1 MFKRLSRYTSLI
13 AVLAITLAASLVT
26 VDIAEARRGGGFG
39 SRGTRT
45 FQAPPATRTAP
56 NDAAPINRTMTPQQQ
71 QTGPQST
78 RPNAQAPGAQAQ
90 RPGFFNGF
98 GRTLMGGLLLGG
110 LFGMLMGQGF
120 GGMMGFLGLL
130 LQVALI
136 AGGIMLVMRLLAN
149 RRQTTPAAAGMSPRQ
164 SGMGGGNGKPSFD
177 IPAMGSGNRAAAAAP
192 AQAASAPPV
201 TDIEVS
207 QDDLNRFEAML
218 MQVQTAYA
226 NEDYAALR
234 RLTTPEAMSY
244 MAEELSE
251 NATNGLRNTVSDVRL
266 LQGDIAEAWREGQQ
280 DYATVAMRYSSIDA
294 MVDRQTGA
302 LVSGD
307 ASNPTETVEIWTF
320 TRRPGTDWLLSA
332 IQSA

>member
-13 AVLAITLAASLVT
+13 AVLAITMTASLVT
-26 VDIAEARRGGGFG
+26 VDFAEARRGGGGFG

-71 QTGPQST
+71 QTGTQST
-78 RPNAQAPGAQAQ
+78 RPNAQAPGTQAQ

-136 AGGIMLVMRLLAN
+136 AGGIMLLMRFLAS
-149 RRQTTPAAAGMSPRQ
+149 RRQSTPAAAGMSPRQ
-164 SGMGGGNGKPSFD
+164 TGMSGGNGRPSFD
-177 IPAMGSGNRAAAAAP
+177 IPAMGSSGRAASTQAAAAAP
-192 AQAASAPPV
+192 AVS
-201 TDIEVS
+201 DIEVS
-207 QDDLNRFEAML
+207 QDDLNHFETML

-244 MAEELSE
+244 LAEELSE
-251 NATNGLRNTVSDVRL
+251 NATNGLRNKVSDVRL

-280 DYATVAMRYSSIDA
+280 EYATVAMRYSSIDA
-294 MVDRQTGA
+294 MVDRETGA
-302 LVSGD
+302 LVSGE
-307 ASNPTETVEIWTF
+307 ATEPTETVEVWTF
-320 TRRPGTDWLLSA
+320 TRRPGTEWLLSA